1 MFGRVIQVD
10 SKINKEGIGLGLHIT
25 KQIVTQMNG
34 VITVTSKEKVGT
46 KFLVTV
52 PVTQVFVKV
61 PDRQLLIPAGAA
73 PEVLNLKEDD

>member
-61 PDRQLLIPAGAA
+61 PDWQLLIPAGAA